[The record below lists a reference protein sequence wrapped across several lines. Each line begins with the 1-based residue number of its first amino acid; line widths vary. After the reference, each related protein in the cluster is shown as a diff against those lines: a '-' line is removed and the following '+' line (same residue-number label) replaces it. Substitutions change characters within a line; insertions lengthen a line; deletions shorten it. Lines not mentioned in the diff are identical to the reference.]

1 MKKTFYLLPTVLV
14 AVLFVVLAA
23 GMLAQIFI
31 PAIILPPLNI
41 PNMVLL
47 SLIALLLERLI
58 SKDNPRCYVCVIL
71 FGAAAFGL
79 LPLMAG
85 FTCVHEFWKLSL
97 VGGIVFAVTT
107 YLFSS
112 ATQRLRSGPKAPLAL
127 LITCLGIYLAA
138 QSLTGILL

>member
-1 MKKTFYLLPTVLV
+1 MKKNQYFLNTVLAIVVFV
-14 AVLFVVLAA
+14 ACAVALLVRVWFPAA
-23 GMLAQIFI
+23 VI
-31 PAIILPPLNI
+31 PALNI

-58 SKDNPRCYVCVIL
+58 AKDNPRCYVCVIL

-97 VGGIVFAVTT
+97 VGGITFAVTT